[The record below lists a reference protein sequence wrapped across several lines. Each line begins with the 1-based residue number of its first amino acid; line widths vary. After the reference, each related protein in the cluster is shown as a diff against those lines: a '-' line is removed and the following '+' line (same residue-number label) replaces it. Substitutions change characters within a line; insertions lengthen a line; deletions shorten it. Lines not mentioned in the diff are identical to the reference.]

1 MFNNPFTWAEELG
14 ALLLIYL
21 SFVTGDVVYK
31 KNAHISI
38 DYVVG
43 FFPPRLR
50 ATTQMALAAL
60 TCICL
65 ASLMV
70 VSLPLI
76 HDQFGYTIAAAL
88 PLSKS
93 WWTMPVPIVFLSMIL
108 TTINIIIHSRRAMVI
123 LTLEFAVLEP
133 EHPVGDIPDPLVV
146 RHNDHT
152 AALLLGDLT
161 QQSHDF
167 MPDLGIEVRRRLVGQ
182 NQGRLV
188 DERPRDRHSLFLS
201 AR

>member
-1 MFNNPFTWAEELG
+1 MDSRFDTFLGRLLQIETVCSVAILSVLIALISCQVFLRYLFNNPFTWAEELG

-43 FFPPRLR
+43 FFPSRLR
-50 ATTQMALAAL
+50 AATEIALAVMICVCLTAL
-60 TCICL
+60 T
-65 ASLMV
+65 V

-76 HDQFGYTIAAAL
+76 RDQFGFTIAAAL

-108 TTINIIIHSRRAMVI
+108 TTINVI
-123 LTLEFAVLEP
+123 RHQFAKA
-133 EHPVGDIPDPLVV
+133 HG
-146 RHNDHT
+146 
-152 AALLLGDLT
+152 
-161 QQSHDF
+161 
-167 MPDLGIEVRRRLVGQ
+167 
-182 NQGRLV
+182 
-188 DERPRDRHSLFLS
+188 
-201 AR
+201 